1 MRKTTAALAVL
12 GLLAL
17 SLFLSLRFGS
27 VTLSNAQWLDAL
39 LGRGPANLQDIVRD
53 LRGPRALMAIL
64 VGGGLAVSGAA
75 FQALLRNPLAEPY
88 ILGVSGGAAT
98 AVVAALALG
107 LASIGSWLLPVM
119 AFVGAI
125 VAIVGVLGIAT
136 AGGARMDVRVL
147 LLAGVVI
154 GVFFS
159 ACISLI
165 LSLSD
170 AATIQ
175 SAIIWIM
182 GSVADAEWGEVGLVA
197 AYSIPGFLILMGM
210 SRTLNVLAL
219 GEESA
224 AYLGANVEG
233 TKLWAYGI
241 ASLITAAGVAFTGVI
256 GFVGLVVPHA
266 VRLVVGADYRVLL
279 PLSFVMGGVFLLLS
293 DLIART
299 VLAPTEIPIG
309 VVTAFLGV
317 PLFLVL
323 LRRSLSRNPG
333 AT

>member
-1 MRKTTAALAVL
+1 MKRGTASLGVLLLL
-12 GLLAL
+12 GL
-17 SLFLSLRFGS
+17 SIFLSLRLGS
-27 VTLSNAQWLDAL
+27 VSLSNTEWLDAL
-39 LGRGPANLQDIVRD
+39 LGRGPENLRDIVRNY
-53 LRGPRALMAIL
+53 RAPRAVMALL
-64 VGGGLAVSGAA
+64 VGGGLAVSGAT

-107 LASIGSWLLPVM
+107 LAAVGSWMLPAL
-119 AFVGAI
+119 AFSGAI
-125 VAIVGVLGIAT
+125 VAIVGVLTIA
-136 AGGARMDVRVL
+136 AVGGTRMDVRVL

-170 AATIQ
+170 ATTIQ

-182 GSVADAEWGEVGLVA
+182 GSVAGAEWHTVGMA
-197 AYSIPGFLILMGM
+197 ASYSIPGVLVLTAM
-210 SRTLNVLAL
+210 SRTLNLLAL
-219 GEESA
+219 GEDSA
-224 AYLGANVEG
+224 AYLGANVER
-233 TKLWAYGI
+233 TKLVAYGI

-256 GFVGLVVPHA
+256 GFVGLVVPHS
-266 VRLVVGADYRVLL
+266 VRLMVGSDYRTLL
-279 PLSFVMGGVFLLLS
+279 PLCFGMGGVFLLLS

-323 LRRSLSRNPG
+323 LRRSQAKHPG
-333 AT
+333 TM

>member
-1 MRKTTAALAVL
+1 MKRSTAALGVVALL
-12 GLLAL
+12 GL

-27 VTLSNAQWLDAL
+27 VALTNAEWLDAL
-39 LGRGPANLQDIVRD
+39 LGGGPDNLRSIVRD
-53 LRGPRALMAIL
+53 YRAPRALMALL

-98 AVVAALALG
+98 AVVAGLALG
-107 LASIGSWLLPVM
+107 LAAVGSWLLPLL
-119 AFVGAI
+119 AFGGAI
-125 VAIVGVLGIAT
+125 MAIAAVLTISTVGGT
-136 AGGARMDVRVL
+136 RMDVRVL

-159 ACISLI
+159 ACISLV

-182 GSVADAEWGEVGLVA
+182 GSVAGAEWNTVGLVA
-197 AYSIPGFLILMGM
+197 GYSIPGVLILLGM
-210 SRTLNVLAL
+210 SRALNLLSL

-224 AYLGANVEG
+224 AYLGANVER
-233 TKLWAYGI
+233 TKLVVYGV

-266 VRLVVGADYRVLL
+266 VRLVVGADYRALL
-279 PLSFVMGGVFLLLS
+279 PLCFGLGGVFLLLS

-299 VLAPTEIPIG
+299 VLRPTEIPIG

-323 LRRSLSRNPG
+323 LRRSQAKHPG

>member
-1 MRKTTAALAVL
+1 MRKGTAALGVIALL
-12 GLLAL
+12 GL

-27 VTLSNAQWLDAL
+27 VTLTNSEWLDAL
-39 LGRGPANLQDIVRD
+39 LGRGPDNLRDIVRD
-53 LRGPRALMAIL
+53 YRGPRAVMALL

-107 LASIGSWLLPVM
+107 IAAVGSWLLPVL
-119 AFVGAI
+119 AFLGAI
-125 VAIVGVLGIAT
+125 VAIVAVLTIST
-136 AGGARMDVRVL
+136 VGGTRMDVRVL

-159 ACISLI
+159 ACISLV

-182 GSVADAEWGEVGLVA
+182 GSVAGAEWNTVALVA
-197 AYSIPGFLILMGM
+197 GYSIPCVLVLIGM
-210 SRTLNVLAL
+210 SRALNLLSL

-224 AYLGANVEG
+224 AYLGANVEQ
-233 TKLWAYGI
+233 TKLVAYAV

-266 VRLVVGADYRVLL
+266 VRLVVGADYRALL
-279 PLSFVMGGVFLLLS
+279 PLSFGLGGTFLLLS

-299 VLAPTEIPIG
+299 VLRPTEIPIG

-317 PLFLVL
+317 PLFLIL
-323 LRRSLSRNPG
+323 LRRSQTKHPG
-333 AT
+333 TM

>member
-1 MRKTTAALAVL
+1 MSRPTAWISVL
-12 GLLAL
+12 VLLL
-17 SLFLSLRFGS
+17 VSLFLSIRFGS
-27 VTLSNAQWLDAL
+27 VPIETGDWLDAL
-39 LGRGPANLQDIVRD
+39 LGRGSEQTRWMILEYRA
-53 LRGPRALMAIL
+53 PRAIMALL

-98 AVVAALALG
+98 AVVAALGFG
-107 LASIGSWLLPVM
+107 LAAVGSWLLPTF
-119 AFVGAI
+119 AFVGAL
-125 VAIVGVLGIAT
+125 VAILAVLAIST
-136 AGGARMDVRVL
+136 AGGTRMDVRVL

-165 LSLSD
+165 LALSD
-170 AATIQ
+170 ASTIQ
-175 SAIIWIM
+175 SAIVWIM
-182 GSVADAEWGEVGLVA
+182 GSVAGAEWRTVGLVA
-197 AYSIPGFLILMGM
+197 AYSIPGVLILMGM
-210 SRTLNVLAL
+210 SRALNLLAL

-224 AYLGANVEG
+224 AYLGADVER
-233 TKLWAYGI
+233 TKRLAYGV

-266 VRLVVGADYRVLL
+266 IRLMVGADYRTLL
-279 PLSFVMGGVFLLLS
+279 PLCFGMGGVFLLLS
-293 DLIART
+293 DLLART

-317 PLFLVL
+317 PLFLIL
-323 LRRSLSRNPG
+323 LRRSLSRHPG
-333 AT
+333 AA

>member
-1 MRKTTAALAVL
+1 VKKSTAALAVL
-12 GLLAL
+12 SLLAL

-27 VTLSNAQWLDAL
+27 VALSNTEWIDAL
-39 LGRGPANLQDIVRD
+39 LGRGPDNLRDIVRD
-53 LRGPRALMAIL
+53 YRAPRAFMAIL

-98 AVVAALALG
+98 AVVAALAFG
-107 LASIGSWLLPVM
+107 LAAVGSWILPAV
-119 AFVGAI
+119 AFVGA
-125 VAIVGVLGIAT
+125 VAAIVGVLTIAT
-136 AGGARMDVRVL
+136 AGGTRMDVRVL

-175 SAIIWIM
+175 SAIIWMM
-182 GSVADAEWGEVGLVA
+182 GSVAGAEWATVALVA
-197 AYSIPGFLILMGM
+197 GYSIPGLLVLMGM
-210 SRTLNVLAL
+210 SRTLNVLSL

-224 AYLGANVEG
+224 AYLGANVER
-233 TKLWAYGI
+233 TKLVAYGI

-256 GFVGLVVPHA
+256 GFVGLVVPHS
-266 VRLVVGADYRVLL
+266 VRLLVGADYRVLL
-279 PLSFVMGGVFLLLS
+279 PLCFGMGGVFLLLS
-293 DLIART
+293 DLLART

-323 LRRSLSRNPG
+323 LRRSLSKHPG
-333 AT
+333 TP

>member
-1 MRKTTAALAVL
+1 VNRVTAWISVLALLV
-12 GLLAL
+12 L
-17 SLFLSLRFGS
+17 SLFLSIRFGS
-27 VTLSNAQWLDAL
+27 VPIETGEWFDAL
-39 LGRGPANLQDIVRD
+39 LGRGSEQTRDIILE
-53 LRGPRALMAIL
+53 LRAPRAVMALL

-98 AVVAALALG
+98 AVVAALGFG
-107 LASIGSWLLPVM
+107 LAGIGSWLLPTF
-119 AFVGAI
+119 AFVGAL
-125 VAIVGVLGIAT
+125 VAILAVLAIST
-136 AGGARMDVRVL
+136 AGGTRMDVRVL

-165 LSLSD
+165 LALSE
-170 AATIQ
+170 ASTIQ
-175 SAIIWIM
+175 SAIVWIM
-182 GSVADAEWGEVGLVA
+182 GSVAGAEWHTVGLVA
-197 AYSIPGFLILMGM
+197 AYSIPGVLVLLGM
-210 SRTLNVLAL
+210 SRALNLLAL

-224 AYLGANVEG
+224 AYLGADVER
-233 TKLWAYGI
+233 TKRIAYGV

-266 VRLVVGADYRVLL
+266 IRLMVGADYRTLL
-279 PLSFVMGGVFLLLS
+279 PLCFGMGGVFLLLS
-293 DLIART
+293 DLLART

-317 PLFLVL
+317 PLFLIL
-323 LRRSLSRNPG
+323 LRRSLSRHPG
-333 AT
+333 AA